1 MTLIGENGHAADTL
15 TGSGFRVVVCPLPC
29 MNGGQCSSRS
39 HCLCPPNFTG
49 RFCQV
54 PAGGGRAGGPP
65 PPPPPAPPDAPPD
78 PAPGSK
84 VAVYAVQVIADGP
97 GGAAAP
103 PDHATFVVPL
113 GPGHH
118 SAEAQVPPPLVNV
131 RVHHPP
137 EASVQVHRIEPRPP
151 EGAPR
156 GGGGLLAHPAQPPA
170 GSKPPAPPRPHT
182 HKPLG
187 RCFQETLPKHS
198 CGSNPLPGL
207 TKLEDCCG
215 SIGSAW
221 GQSKCHK
228 CPHLQGSGSPKAA
241 RGERGGDCPQGYKRL
256 NSSHCQDINECALP
270 GVCQPG
276 ECRNTQGSFRC
287 SCSAGHVLGP
297 SRSQCLPEP
306 GEERGL
312 CFRLVSGSQ
321 QCQHPLPT
329 RLTRR
334 TCCCSVGKAW
344 GGRCQRCPPDGT
356 AAFKAICPA
365 GKGYHVL
372 TSHQTLTIQGESDF
386 TLHIHPDGTPERPPR
401 PPPPAPSPV
410 PPDAPPPP
418 GRFGV
423 SAPPPPAA
431 VTPSAMLPAFW
442 SPSEEQGLEQPPG
455 SSDPPRYPA
464 LVARP
469 TPAPLWRLPPEQLT
483 RSAAEIAP
491 TQVTE
496 TDECKLNRNIC
507 GPGECVMGPGGYSCL
522 CFPGYRWH
530 PQRRYC
536 TDVNE
541 CETEPCGAGRGVCM
555 NTGGSYTCH
564 CHRGFQLRLHK
575 GLRTCADI
583 DECAKGDV
591 CGDGGTCSNVPGHYK
606 CECHPGYRRKGSRPP
621 LCEDINECLDVGTCP
636 DSKCENQPG
645 GFVCTPCP
653 PGFRGLN
660 GACLDVNECE
670 AGGLCPGGSCVN
682 TPGSYK
688 CQCPPGLQ
696 PARDPPRCQDI
707 DECEFAAACV
717 GGDCVNTAGSY
728 RCLCPPGYALVH
740 GRRCQDIDECAL
752 DPGLCPP
759 PGTCTNLE
767 GSFSCRCPPGFAPG
781 PDGRRCL
788 PREPPAPRKECYLSL
803 ELPVFCDAVLG
814 TNVTRGECCCSVGA
828 GWGDLCEVY
837 PCPLPTSA
845 EFVALCPDGRGFIQD
860 DNGLDYGVP
869 AHRDIDECG
878 LFGDE
883 ICKGGKCVN
892 TQPGYECYCKAGFD
906 YDSAL
911 RQCLDVDECLDESNC
926 VDGACEN
933 TRGSFRCTCGPGARY
948 HPGLRRCLP
957 APEHGETPP
966 SIGRAPPRDHRG
978 LRRCVPAPGHE
989 RPPPPDRPPPERR
1002 DVCWQRRGDEG
1013 VCGAPLGGGPLTL
1026 DECCCRGGAGWGPH
1040 CRPCPPRPPGLP
1052 CPPLQSESNSFWDV
1066 SPLGLGG
1073 PRRGDDSSEEDSAEC
1088 PCPGGIP
1095 GRCLRSPRGGCECP
1109 PGFQPDPT
1117 RTRCL
1122 DIDECRDPRGGPRC
1136 PRERCINTSGSFRCA
1151 CKAGTTRARPGGL
1164 CLPQRR

>member
-54 PAGGGRAGGPP
+54 PPP
-65 PPPPPAPPDAPPD
+65 P
-78 PAPGSK
+78 
-84 VAVYAVQVIADGP
+84 
-97 GGAAAP
+97 
-103 PDHATFVVPL
+103 
-113 GPGHH
+113 
-118 SAEAQVPPPLVNV
+118 AQVPPPLVNV

-228 CPHLQGSGSPKAA
+228 CPHLQG
-241 RGERGGDCPQGYKRL
+241 ER
-256 NSSHCQDINECALP
+256 DINECALP

-401 PPPPAPSPV
+401 PPPPGHTHG
-410 PPDAPPPP
+410 DKC
-418 GRFGV
+418 
-423 SAPPPPAA
+423 
-431 VTPSAMLPAFW
+431 VTH
-442 SPSEEQGLEQPPG
+442 
-455 SSDPPRYPA
+455 
-464 LVARP
+464 
-469 TPAPLWRLPPEQLT
+469 
-483 RSAAEIAP
+483 
-491 TQVTE
+491 
-496 TDECKLNRNIC
+496 
-507 GPGECVMGPGGYSCL
+507 L
-522 CFPGYRWH
+522 CHTCATCP
-530 PQRRYC
+530 
-536 TDVNE
+536 DVNE
-541 CETEPCGAGRGVCM
+541 CEAEPCGAGRGVCM

-591 CGDGGTCSNVPGHYK
+591 CGDGGTCANVPGHYK

-621 LCEDINECLDVGTCP
+621 LCEDINECLDAGTCP

-660 GACLDVNECE
+660 GACLD
-670 AGGLCPGGSCVN
+670 
-682 TPGSYK
+682 
-688 CQCPPGLQ
+688 
-696 PARDPPRCQDI
+696 
-707 DECEFAAACV
+707 
-717 GGDCVNTAGSY
+717 
-728 RCLCPPGYALVH
+728 
-740 GRRCQDIDECAL
+740 IDECAL
-752 DPGLCPP
+752 EPGLCPP

-767 GSFSCRCPPGFAPG
+767 GSFSCRCPPGLAPSPDG
-781 PDGRRCL
+781 RRCLCPPPGTCTNLEGSFSCRCPPGLAPSPDGRRCL
-788 PREPPAPRKECYLSL
+788 P
-803 ELPVFCDAVLG
+803 
-814 TNVTRGECCCSVGA
+814 
-828 GWGDLCEVY
+828 
-837 PCPLPTSA
+837 

-869 AHRDIDECG
+869 AHR
-878 LFGDE
+878 
-883 ICKGGKCVN
+883 
-892 TQPGYECYCKAGFD
+892 
-906 YDSAL
+906 
-911 RQCLDVDECLDESNC
+911 DVDECLDESNC

-948 HPGLRRCLP
+948 HAGLRRCLP
-957 APEHGETPP
+957 APEPGETPGAP
-966 SIGRAPPRDHRG
+966 GDPPGARGEPPR
-978 LRRCVPAPGHE
+978 
-989 RPPPPDRPPPERR
+989 
-1002 DVCWQRRGDEG
+1002 
-1013 VCGAPLGGGPLTL
+1013 
-1026 DECCCRGGAGWGPH
+1026 
-1040 CRPCPPRPPGLP
+1040 
-1052 CPPLQSESNSFWDV
+1052 
-1066 SPLGLGG
+1066 
-1073 PRRGDDSSEEDSAEC
+1073 
-1088 PCPGGIP
+1088 
-1095 GRCLRSPRGGCECP
+1095 
-1109 PGFQPDPT
+1109 
-1117 RTRCL
+1117 
-1122 DIDECRDPRGGPRC
+1122 
-1136 PRERCINTSGSFRCA
+1136 
-1151 CKAGTTRARPGGL
+1151 
-1164 CLPQRR
+1164 